1 MKKANEAREELRE
14 ILMNDGAGKRVYV
27 CSKYGTRGNK
37 ETNFELAKMFCMC
50 LIEGGYTP
58 ICPHVFYHEVLD
70 DEIPSQRTAGLELG
84 LRLLE
89 DCDVL
94 LVCSVLSEGMKAEI
108 KRAWELKIPVEI
120 MDMNVIYGE
129 EQAAA
134 VQEGIRGELEALYG
148 KEHHTE
154 AYR

>member
-1 MKKANEAREELRE
+1 MNANETRKELRG

-37 ETNFELAKMFCMC
+37 ETNLELAKMFCMC

-58 ICPHVFYHEVLD
+58 ICPHVFYHEVLN
-70 DEIPSQRTAGLELG
+70 DEVPSQRAAGLELG
-84 LRLLE
+84 LHLLE

-94 LVCSVLSEGMKAEI
+94 LVCSGISEGMKAEI
-108 KRAWELKIPVEI
+108 KRAWELEIPVEI
-120 MDMNVIYGE
+120 MDMSVIYGE
-129 EQAAA
+129 DQAAA
-134 VQEGIRGELEALYG
+134 VHEAIRGELEALYG